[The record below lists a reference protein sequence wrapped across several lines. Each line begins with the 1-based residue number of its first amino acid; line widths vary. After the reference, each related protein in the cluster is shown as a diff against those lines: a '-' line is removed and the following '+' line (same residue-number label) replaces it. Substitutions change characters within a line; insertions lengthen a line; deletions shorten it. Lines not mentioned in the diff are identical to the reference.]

1 MRLPIINYQNVFK
14 FLILAISFVSSSH
27 VFGQDQVKALIKK
40 HQIPESKLSI
50 ILEDTESDERLIEIN
65 PKKSRSPG
73 SVAKLFTAFAA
84 MDLLDKRFQWKTE
97 AYIDQKFKNKKK
109 IDHLLILG
117 GGDPNFS
124 IEDLEDLVSEIR
136 TKGIDEITEGI
147 YLDLS
152 FFKQRKNS
160 TGSFDQS
167 PLRPYNTMH
176 SALIIN
182 SNKIDLNFSIN
193 PKTKKI
199 DITPLFLPD
208 DIKIQN
214 NLSIGSGDCRNFRS
228 QVSFR
233 EQLRKKI
240 LTIVIDGLFPAACS
254 EIDHDLA
261 ITKTEHY
268 FFGAFKKIWLD
279 SGGKINGYFKR
290 KRKSDRNLL
299 IAQTF
304 SNDLDSALRLML
316 KESDNLTARNIFLS
330 LTGDSIRKE
339 YRSTRKFLYRSMKEN
354 NIYWPYQNF
363 IENGS
368 GLSRKARLRPESIM
382 SLIEKIDQDT
392 KYSEIRSMLPIS
404 GIDGTLKNIYRSNLL
419 LGQMKLKTGTLN
431 GVRCLAGF
439 VSSVS
444 GKNYRFVFMHNNF
457 DDHDY
462 DLHSFTEELLSVI
475 VMEKLSS

>member
-1 MRLPIINYQNVFK
+1 M
-14 FLILAISFVSSSH
+14 
-27 VFGQDQVKALIKK
+27 
-40 HQIPESKLSI
+40 
-50 ILEDTESDERLIEIN
+50 
-65 PKKSRSPG
+65 
-73 SVAKLFTAFAA
+73 
-84 MDLLDKRFQWKTE
+84 
-97 AYIDQKFKNKKK
+97 
-109 IDHLLILG
+109 
-117 GGDPNFS
+117 
-124 IEDLEDLVSEIR
+124 
-136 TKGIDEITEGI
+136 
-147 YLDLS
+147 
-152 FFKQRKNS
+152 
-160 TGSFDQS
+160 
-167 PLRPYNTMH
+167 
-176 SALIIN
+176 
-182 SNKIDLNFSIN
+182 
-193 PKTKKI
+193 
-199 DITPLFLPD
+199 
-208 DIKIQN
+208 
-214 NLSIGSGDCRNFRS
+214 
-228 QVSFR
+228 
-233 EQLRKKI
+233 
-240 LTIVIDGLFPAACS
+240 IDGIFPAACS

-404 GIDGTLKNIYRSNLL
+404 GIDGTLKNIY
-419 LGQMKLKTGTLN
+419 
-431 GVRCLAGF
+431 
-439 VSSVS
+439 
-444 GKNYRFVFMHNNF
+444 
-457 DDHDY
+457 
-462 DLHSFTEELLSVI
+462 LSLI
-475 VMEKLSS
+475 HI

>member
-1 MRLPIINYQNVFK
+1 
-14 FLILAISFVSSSH
+14 
-27 VFGQDQVKALIKK
+27 
-40 HQIPESKLSI
+40 
-50 ILEDTESDERLIEIN
+50 
-65 PKKSRSPG
+65 
-73 SVAKLFTAFAA
+73 
-84 MDLLDKRFQWKTE
+84 
-97 AYIDQKFKNKKK
+97 
-109 IDHLLILG
+109 
-117 GGDPNFS
+117 
-124 IEDLEDLVSEIR
+124 
-136 TKGIDEITEGI
+136 
-147 YLDLS
+147 
-152 FFKQRKNS
+152 
-160 TGSFDQS
+160 
-167 PLRPYNTMH
+167 MH

-240 LTIVIDGLFPAACS
+240 LTIVIDGIFPAACS

-462 DLHSFTEELLSVI
+462 DLHSFTEELLSMI